1 MRWMTLPVLLL
12 MGLIGSQAAQ
22 DLGNKVFLFPG
33 ESSTS
38 YVVLKPEVK
47 APLRKLSVCL
57 RSYTEL
63 SRSYSL
69 FSLAMAGSNQDNAFL
84 IFPEPPYFSYVCVNQ
99 EEHKIK
105 TDLDVL
111 DWKHTCV
118 TWDSTTGVIQL
129 WVNGKLYPR
138 RVSQKGFSYTTEMK
152 IILAQDQDSFGGGF
166 DSTQSFIGEI
176 SDVHM
181 WDYVLTPENIQKV
194 VADDYTG
201 NVINWRSLNF
211 EIKGNVLIEPKLRC
225 KSWGYTASL
234 YTQCFN

>member
-1 MRWMTLPVLLL
+1 M
-12 MGLIGSQAAQ
+12 
-22 DLGNKVFLFPG
+22 GNKVFLFPR
-33 ESSTS
+33 ETATS

-47 APLRKLSVCL
+47 SPLRKLSVCL

-63 SRSYSL
+63 SRSKGYVST
-69 FSLAMAGSNQDNAFL
+69 FRIASGF
-84 IFPEPPYFSYVCVNQ
+84 EPPYFSHIHINQ
-99 EEHKIK
+99 ENCKIK

-118 TWDSTTGVIQL
+118 TWDSETGVIQL
-129 WVNGKLYPR
+129 WINGKLYPR
-138 RVSQKGFSYTTEMK
+138 RVSQKGFSYTPEMK

-166 DSTQSFIGEI
+166 ESKQSFIGEI

-211 EIKGNVLIEPKLRC
+211 EIKEM
-225 KSWGYTASL
+225 
-234 YTQCFN
+234 F